1 MVQAAAQPK
10 EEVEELD
17 NRKIIS
23 WPDDD
28 GPEMRLVRESLFRHI
43 GKPVLRKED
52 ARLVTGKGRFT
63 DDFNVEGQVHAAI
76 VRSPYPHARIID
88 IDTTEALK
96 AKGVLAVLTGAD
108 LMDDG
113 VGPIPH
119 NPIPSTKYDVKLAAP
134 DGGEPFIGPHYLL
147 PHDKVRHVGEAVA
160 IVVAETAAL
169 AADAVELVEVE
180 YEELP
185 HVVESCD
192 AVSETA
198 PAVWD
203 EVPSN
208 VFIESCFGDEEN
220 TAAAFKQADHVVK
233 AEFHIKRVTAV
244 PIEPRSALAIYDAD
258 TEKYTLY
265 AGSGGAVR
273 QKRELASVFGIE
285 PDNLRVLS
293 FDVGGNFGAR
303 NRVYVEFG
311 LVMWAARRVGR
322 PVKYT
327 ATRSEAFLSD
337 YQGRDLRTKVE
348 LALDRDGKFLAMRAD
363 NLSNVGARAV
373 SLSPLS
379 KGAGLITGPYDIPYA
394 TLRARAVFTNTM
406 CTQAYRSSGRPE
418 VTYAIER
425 LVEIAARKLGIDP
438 LELRRKNLVR
448 PEAMPYRNAVG
459 SIYDSGEYEKN
470 MDRVLELAE
479 WDLFEERRAEAK
491 MRGKLLGRGF
501 ANYVESSI
509 GSPASALK

>member
-1 MVQAAAQPK
+1 M
-10 EEVEELD
+10 
-17 NRKIIS
+17 
-23 WPDDD
+23 
-28 GPEMRLVRESLFRHI
+28 
-43 GKPVLRKED
+43 
-52 ARLVTGKGRFT
+52 
-63 DDFNVEGQVHAAI
+63 
-76 VRSPYPHARIID
+76 
-88 IDTTEALK
+88 
-96 AKGVLAVLTGAD
+96 TGAD

-322 PVKYT
+322 P
-327 ATRSEAFLSD
+327 
-337 YQGRDLRTKVE
+337 
-348 LALDRDGKFLAMRAD
+348 
-363 NLSNVGARAV
+363 SN
-373 SLSPLS
+373 
-379 KGAGLITGPYDIPYA
+379 IPPPA
-394 TLRARAVFTNTM
+394 
-406 CTQAYRSSGRPE
+406 Q
-418 VTYAIER
+418 
-425 LVEIAARKLGIDP
+425 
-438 LELRRKNLVR
+438 RR
-448 PEAMPYRNAVG
+448 
-459 SIYDSGEYEKN
+459 
-470 MDRVLELAE
+470 
-479 WDLFEERRAEAK
+479 F
-491 MRGKLLGRGF
+491 
-501 ANYVESSI
+501 
-509 GSPASALK
+509 